1 AAKQPCGAENPEALL
16 PNNPAAQKILRRYCQ
31 TTLRRRKSR
40 GATAKQPCGAEN
52 PEALLPNNP
61 AAQKIPRRYCQTTS
75 VCRNPIGKSGQT
87 KKASMLHSTLA
98 RSFIQIL
105 SANESFLIVNR

>member
-1 AAKQPCGAENPEALL
+1 MQHNIFAPIVFRFACRHRCINAPMSS
-16 PNNPAAQKILRRYCQ
+16 
-31 TTLRRRKSR
+31 RKSR
-40 GATAKQPCGAEN
+40 RFLTNELPFAE
-52 PEALLPNNP
+52 
-61 AAQKIPRRYCQTTS
+61 
-75 VCRNPIGKSGQT
+75 NPIGKSGWM